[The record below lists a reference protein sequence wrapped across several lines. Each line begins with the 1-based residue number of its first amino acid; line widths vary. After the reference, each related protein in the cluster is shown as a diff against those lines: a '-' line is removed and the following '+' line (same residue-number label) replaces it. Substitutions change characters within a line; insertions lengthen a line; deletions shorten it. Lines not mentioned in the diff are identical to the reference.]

1 MGLIMVSIA
10 MLALAVGSL
19 VEKEIRDRKLEKLKE
34 KLEKLK
40 KEQSKQ

>member
-19 VEKEIRDRKLEKLKE
+19 IEKNIRDKKIEKLRE